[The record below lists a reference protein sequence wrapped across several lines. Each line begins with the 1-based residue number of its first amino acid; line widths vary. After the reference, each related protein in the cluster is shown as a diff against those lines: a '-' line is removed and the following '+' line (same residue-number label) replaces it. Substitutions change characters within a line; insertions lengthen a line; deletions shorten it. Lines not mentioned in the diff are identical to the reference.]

1 MIVFPS
7 STLVGKPV
15 PKTAFYRNLEVN
27 AKVKQRFV
35 DDVASITWTAKIA
48 PSTLNVA
55 DGKDV
60 HEIVV
65 FHIVL
70 KAEDTP
76 DDVFLTIDRQM
87 PRHGVFLLQ
96 YEERYRLLLNYKEWA
111 DAEKGVFNIVKTF
124 RTDWQPADTLTL
136 SLEGSTMDK
145 LYEHMAGQISGFGTA
160 TAADTRRAVAL
171 QDDIRSKQR
180 QAEAL
185 QKRVRAEKRF
195 DRQMELNSQARALK
209 QEVARLTQQ
218 LNELTNKNKIT
229 RL

>member
-1 MIVFPS
+1 MIVFPA
-7 STLVGKPV
+7 STLVGKSV

-48 PSTLNVA
+48 PSTLNVT

-87 PRHGVFLLQ
+87 PRHVVFLLQ
-96 YEERYRLLLNYKEWA
+96 YEERYRLLLNYKEWL
-111 DAEKGVFNIVKTF
+111 DPIKGVFNIVKTF
-124 RTDWQPADTLTL
+124 RTGWQTADALTL

-145 LYEHMAGQISGFGTA
+145 LYEHLAGQISGFGTN
-160 TAADTRRAVAL
+160 TAADTKQIIAL
-171 QDDIRSKQR
+171 QDTIRVKQR
-180 QAEAL
+180 QVESL
-185 QKRVRAEKRF
+185 QKKVRAEKRF
-195 DRQMELNSQARALK
+195 ARQMELNTEARALK
-209 QEVARLTQQ
+209 QEVARLTEQ
-218 LNELTNKNKIT
+218 LNNLTKQ
-229 RL
+229 